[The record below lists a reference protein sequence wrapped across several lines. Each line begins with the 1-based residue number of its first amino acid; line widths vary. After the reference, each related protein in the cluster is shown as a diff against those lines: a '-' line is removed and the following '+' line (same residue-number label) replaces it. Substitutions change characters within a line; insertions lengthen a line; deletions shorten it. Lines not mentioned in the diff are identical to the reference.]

1 MNRKPKRRFLCLLLI
16 MIYLTGCSQTAVQPE
31 PTDSTPSAD
40 VSSDEEKIYGGSIT
54 LSMGFPETLNPLENK
69 DVRVDKALSLIFDP
83 LFSLDEEM
91 QPKPVL
97 ASEYILSAD
106 GRTMSIVL
114 KDGLKWQDGE
124 PITAADILFSL
135 QTIKNADPASLY
147 KPAMAN
153 VESVYQSSELV
164 AVINYSE
171 PYGGCAYNLCF
182 PLIPK
187 HYYRH
192 GHDFEPMGS
201 SCYRMTEYSEKHYMK
216 LEACDSS
223 LKGKP
228 YIQKIDVLI
237 TPTALTDTQ
246 AFQTGMTDVL
256 VADLNNIGKMNI
268 SRDINIT
275 AYNSSNFEFLG
286 FNFSQPVLRNNSFR
300 QGLAYGIP
308 LKDIVKDIYLGNAA
322 KSITPINP
330 ASSLSAP
337 AGIENYDYNP
347 ELAHNMLAA
356 AGYDLSKLTLT
367 LLVNSDSAERMR
379 IAGIIDDALTDLGMN
394 IEIDAVD
401 YNTYVNKLQK
411 GDFQLYIGGTDL
423 DRRIEPSPL
432 LATGGSIN
440 YGRYSDAHMNELLA
454 KCREALGDE
463 NYKKAVRELQSYCAD
478 ELPYIGIA
486 FKSSVL
492 LTSGKIKG
500 DKRPSATD
508 IFENIE
514 DWYIAKQ

>member
-1 MNRKPKRRFLCLLLI
+1 MNRNVKLRIFCLLFI
-16 MIYLTGCSQTAVQPE
+16 VIYLTGCSQSPVQPDTNE
-31 PTDSTPSAD
+31 DTPS
-40 VSSDEEKIYGGSIT
+40 VSSAGGEEKIYGGSIT

-69 DVRVDKALSLIFDP
+69 DARIDKALSLIFDP
-83 LFSLDEEM
+83 LFTLDEEM

-106 GRTMSIVL
+106 GRTMSVVL

-153 VESVYQSSELV
+153 VESCYQSSELV

-201 SCYRMTEYSEKHYMK
+201 GCYRMTEYNEKRDMK
-216 LEACDSS
+216 LEAFDSS
-223 LKGKP
+223 VKGKP
-228 YIQKIDVLI
+228 YIQNIDVLI

-246 AFQTGMTDVL
+246 TFQTGMTDVF
-256 VADLNNIGKMNI
+256 VADLNSIGKM
-268 SRDINIT
+268 DINREINYT
-275 AYNSSNFEFLG
+275 AYNSNEFEFIG

-308 LKDIVKDIYLGNAA
+308 LQDIVKDIYLGNAS
-322 KSITPINP
+322 KSITPVNP
-330 ASSLSAP
+330 AYALSAP
-337 AGIENYDYNP
+337 AGIENYAYNP

-356 AGYDLSKLTLT
+356 AGYDLSKLTLS
-367 LLVNSDSAERMR
+367 LLVNNDSTERMR
-379 IAGIIDDALTDLGMN
+379 IAGIVANSLTELGMHVD
-394 IEIDAVD
+394 IEAVD
-401 YNTYVNKLQK
+401 FNTYVSRLQK

-440 YGRYSDAHMNELLA
+440 YGHYSDAHMNELLA

-463 NYKKAVRELQSYCAD
+463 NYKKSIRELQSYCAD

-492 LTSGKIKG
+492 LTSARIKG
-500 DKRPSATD
+500 DKRPSVTG
-508 IFENIE
+508 IFDNIE
-514 DWYIAKQ
+514 EWYIAKQ